1 MRLHSVVVLAP
12 LLLLSLAQRVGVGA
26 KFVSPTR
33 HGVVSDVSSTIIIV
47 EDAKG
52 KMSSERK
59 RRGENES
66 VGGRCN
72 SVNVL
77 AKKTLFVRIIRNLHN
92 LRSKNTRKINVC
104 TFPPILPLVHQYK
117 KQQQF
122 LRDYLSEG

>member
-12 LLLLSLAQRVGVGA
+12 LLLLSLAHSVGVGA

-52 KMSSERK
+52 KMSSKRE
-59 RRGENES
+59 RRGENKS

-77 AKKTLFVRIIRNLHN
+77 AKKTFLVRIIRNLHN
-92 LRSKNTRKINVC
+92 LRSKNTRKINVPSLQY
-104 TFPPILPLVHQYK
+104 FPLLTSTK
-117 KQQQF
+117 NSSNF
-122 LRDYLSEG
+122 

>member
-12 LLLLSLAQRVGVGA
+12 LLLLSLAHSVGVGA

-77 AKKTLFVRIIRNLHN
+77 AKKTLFVRIFRNLHN
-92 LRSKNTRKINVC
+92 LRSKNTRKINVPSPKTSLC
-104 TFPPILPLVHQYK
+104 PQVQ

-122 LRDYLSEG
+122 LRDYLREG